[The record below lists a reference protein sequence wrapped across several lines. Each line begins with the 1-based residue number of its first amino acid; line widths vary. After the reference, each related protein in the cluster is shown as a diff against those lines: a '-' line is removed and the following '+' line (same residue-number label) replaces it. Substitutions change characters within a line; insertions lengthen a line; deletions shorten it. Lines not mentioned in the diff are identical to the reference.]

1 MTVILILAFSFFFII
16 WTWRFCD
23 VFILCFSQLQLLF
36 LLVFILSQIWPGALL
51 GRLEGPFERASS
63 SWELPCFLAW
73 QDVPVSSCPCFDLYV
88 DEAISPRI
96 PGSFQWRV
104 VFRDHTLGARN
115 TYLHHL
121 SVASR
126 PFQWK
131 DQGDTYFFCGG
142 RKKSMSFYCLRF
154 RFGLTG
160 FRFNFFDFEKNFS
173 SIESRVL

>member
-73 QDVPVSSCPCFDLYV
+73 QDVPISSCPCFDLHV

-131 DQGDTYFFCGG
+131 DQGDTYFFVGE
-142 RKKSMSFYCLRF
+142 
-154 RFGLTG
+154 
-160 FRFNFFDFEKNFS
+160 EKNPWVSTVCGSDLALQDFDLISLILKRIFS